1 MFRPSKRLK
10 YVAYA
15 VMLGCI
21 GVFFVRAFQKNWETV
36 RAHDFHFHAG
46 YLCAA
51 VACVCVSYL
60 IGTRAWQL
68 GLNGMSDTA
77 KLSFSQSVAAVNA
90 SSLTKYLPGK
100 VWSYALQVY
109 WLANAGFSKSLVM
122 YVNLISLYISLVST
136 LIAGLGFLLFCPE
149 VLPMT
154 TVLAALVAL
163 VVVDALSL
171 AFHSALFRWAI
182 ALINRKL
189 KRELKYFEP
198 TGRLLVEMH
207 VCHLLASAVFG
218 VAAYLMSLGIGYEL
232 PLRAAPR
239 LFAAFLISDFVGFAA
254 ILVPG
259 GLGVREGF
267 MYIMLGGA
275 ANGSLALTLPI
286 ATRTLTMGAD
296 LLLGAIAFRLLKTFS
311 APKDAASSE

>member
-10 YVAYA
+10 IVAYA
-15 VMLGCI
+15 AIFGGI
-21 GVFFVRAFQKNWETV
+21 GIFFVRAFRQNWATV
-36 RAHDFHFHAG
+36 QAHDFRFHVG

-60 IGTRAWQL
+60 IGTRAWQV
-68 GLNGMSDTA
+68 GINGMSGTV
-77 KLSFSQSVAAVNA
+77 KLSFSESVAAVNA

-100 VWSYALQVY
+100 VWSYALQMY

-122 YVNLISLYISLVST
+122 YVNLISLYISLIST
-136 LIAGLGFLLFCPE
+136 VLAGLVFLLFSPD
-149 VLPMT
+149 VLPLQ
-154 TVLAALVAL
+154 TVFAALFGLIVL
-163 VVVDALSL
+163 DALSL
-171 AFHSALFRWAI
+171 AFHSVLFRWAI
-182 ALINRKL
+182 EFVNRRFN
-189 KRELKYFEP
+189 RELKYFEP

-218 VAAYLMSLGIGYEL
+218 FAAYLMSLGIGYDF

-239 LFAAFLISDFVGFAA
+239 MFAAFLISDFIGFAA

-267 MYIMLGGA
+267 MYMMLGGA
-275 ANGSLALTLPI
+275 ATGSLALTLPI

-296 LLLGAIAFRLLKTFS
+296 LLLGGVAFRLLKTFRTPKAMS
-311 APKDAASSE
+311 ARD